1 MDDLKIHIPKKIIK
15 CEQCDYIASN
25 NWNNKMHYFSAHS
38 SKEERSKQKY
48 YCDVCD
54 NVFFCEIYY
63 KKHVDGKRHNNMVK
77 FIEIYKNRVS

>member
-1 MDDLKIHIPKKIIK
+1 
-15 CEQCDYIASN
+15 
-25 NWNNKMHYFSAHS
+25 MHYFSAHS

-77 FIEIYKNRVS
+77 FIEIVKNRVFTLYSLYDKVVYKL